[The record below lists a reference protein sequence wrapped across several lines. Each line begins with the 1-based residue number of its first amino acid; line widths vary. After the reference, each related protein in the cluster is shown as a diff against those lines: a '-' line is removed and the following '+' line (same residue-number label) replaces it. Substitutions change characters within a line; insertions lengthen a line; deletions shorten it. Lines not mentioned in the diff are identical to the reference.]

1 MGISR
6 NHKIIAAALWL
17 CVLIGGLIYIYVKDI
32 AVVDVVASFYR
43 GASEHPWAAFT
54 YVILYAVRPLTFF
67 PAMWLTITSGSL
79 FGFLPGVM
87 LTMIGENLSAATAY
101 AIARFFRA
109 PLPDHVPGQGAEI
122 DDSIEE
128 LSPFRRTLQ
137 EQALPTVIVLRA
149 AYLPFDLVNFGCGL
163 LRVPWWPYFFGT
175 FIGILPP
182 MITFVSFGAS
192 VDLNALLDNPGDFDP
207 SQLFNTKQVL
217 ITVGLVIASGII
229 AWFAHSRR
237 QRLSE

>member
-6 NHKIIAAALWL
+6 RYKIIAAVTWL
-17 CVLIGGLIYIYVKDI
+17 CVLAAGLIYIYVYDV
-32 AVVDVVASFYR
+32 AVVDVVAAFYR
-43 GASEHPWAAFT
+43 NASDHPWAAFT
-54 YVILYAVRPLTFF
+54 YVFLYTIRPVTFF

-79 FGFLPGVM
+79 FGFLPGVL

-101 AIARFFRA
+101 AIARFFRS
-109 PLPDHVPGQGAEI
+109 PPDDKDEAL
-122 DDSIEE
+122 DE
-128 LSPFRRTLQ
+128 LSPFRKTLQ

-192 VDLNALLDNPGDFDP
+192 VDLNALLSDPSSFEP
-207 SQLFNTKQVL
+207 SQLFNLKQGL
-217 ITVGLVIASGII
+217 ITVGLLVVSGII
-229 AWFAHSRR
+229 AWYAHSRR
-237 QRLSE
+237 RRLAA

>member
-1 MGISR
+1 MGVSR
-6 NHKIIAAALWL
+6 GHKFIAAALWL
-17 CVLIGGLIYIYVKDI
+17 CVLVGGLIYIYVKDI
-32 AVVDVVASFYR
+32 AVVDVVAAFYR
-43 GASEHPWAAFT
+43 SASEHPWAAFI
-54 YVILYAVRPLTFF
+54 YVFLYAIRPITFF

-79 FGFLPGVM
+79 FGFLPGVL

-109 PLPDHVPGQGAEI
+109 PLSDQDEALK
-122 DDSIEE
+122 E

-192 VDLNALLDNPGDFDP
+192 VDLETLLSNPDSFDP

-217 ITVGLVIASGII
+217 VTVGLLIASGII
-229 AWFAHSRR
+229 AWFAHNRR
-237 QRLSE
+237 KRLSE